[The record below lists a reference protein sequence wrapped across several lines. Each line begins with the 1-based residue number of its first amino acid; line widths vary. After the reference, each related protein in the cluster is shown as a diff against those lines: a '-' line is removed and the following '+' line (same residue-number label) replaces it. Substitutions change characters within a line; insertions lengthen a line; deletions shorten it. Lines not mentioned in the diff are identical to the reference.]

1 VARLLLLLLLAVL
14 LRLLPLQEGWQ
25 CHWLLRCCCWP
36 LAAWQAA

>member
-1 VARLLLLLLLAVL
+1 VVPLLLLLL

-25 CHWLLRCCCWP
+25 CRWLLLHCWCCWL